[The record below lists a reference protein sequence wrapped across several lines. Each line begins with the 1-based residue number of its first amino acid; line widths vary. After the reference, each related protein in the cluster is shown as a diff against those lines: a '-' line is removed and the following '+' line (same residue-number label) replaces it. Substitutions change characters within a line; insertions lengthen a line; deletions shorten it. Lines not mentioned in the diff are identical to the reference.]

1 MIDSLVSVVIPCYR
15 QSGTLERAVR
25 SVLRQAYL
33 HEIIIVDDC
42 SADDTRAVA
51 EALCELDPRIAVFS
65 TSENCG
71 PAGARNF
78 GAMFATGHYLA
89 FLDADDEYL
98 DDFLKMTV
106 EPLEGR
112 ADMRAIKVGIEFVN
126 EKGVPLFNPG
136 DPRLAALNFSSSSN
150 IVIVTEAFR
159 KLGGFPEYSEFRA
172 EYGGEDV
179 AFNKA
184 AARFLEPLGRI
195 DTAGYRCWNHSG
207 SHLDRFIQNSV
218 VDGEAFSF
226 VSLTEAQTPGG
237 TLDQAIERFLG
248 EVELRFEDEAKLRDA
263 ESSAT
268 VVDAE

>member
-1 MIDSLVSVVIPCYR
+1 MIESLVSVVIPCYR
-15 QSGTLERAVR
+15 QGGTLERAVR

-51 EALCELDPRIAVFS
+51 ETLCELDPRIAVFS
-65 TSENCG
+65 TPANRG

-78 GAMFATGHYLA
+78 GTMFATGHYVA

-106 EPLEGR
+106 ELLEAR
-112 ADMRAIKVGIEFVN
+112 EDMRAIKAGIEYVD
-126 EKGVPLFNPG
+126 EAGVPLFKAD
-136 DPRLAALNFSSSSN
+136 DPRLDALNFSSSSN

-172 EYGGEDV
+172 EHGGEDV

-184 AARFLEPLGRI
+184 VARFLEPLGRI
-195 DTAGYRCWNHSG
+195 DTVGYRCWNRSG
-207 SHLDRFIQNSV
+207 SHLDRFIQNTL

-226 VSLTEAQTPGG
+226 VSLTEAQSTGG
-237 TLDQAIERFLG
+237 MLEQAIERFLA
-248 EVELRFEDEAKLRDA
+248 EVEPRFEDEAKLRA
-263 ESSAT
+263 AASSAT
-268 VVDAE
+268 EVNAG

>member
-15 QSGTLERAVR
+15 QGSTLERAVR

-42 SADDTRAVA
+42 SADDTSAVA

-65 TSENCG
+65 TPANRG

-78 GAMFATGHYLA
+78 GTMFATGHYLA

-98 DDFLKMTV
+98 DDFLKMNV

-112 ADMRAIKVGIEFVN
+112 EDMRAIKAGIEFVD
-126 EKGVPLFNPG
+126 EKGVPLFSPG

-172 EYGGEDV
+172 EHGGEDV

-195 DTAGYRCWNHSG
+195 DTVGYRCWNRSG
-207 SHLDRFIQNSV
+207 SHLDRFIQNTV
-218 VDGEAFSF
+218 VNGEAFSF
-226 VSLTEAQTPGG
+226 VSLTDAQNPGG
-237 TLDQAIERFLG
+237 ALDQAIERFLA
-248 EVELRFEDEAKLRDA
+248 EVELRFEDEFKSPNISRLP
-263 ESSAT
+263 SAS
-268 VVDAE
+268 